1 MSTIRHIR
9 NYEKQYMDILQNI
22 YYDGFSDG
30 VNERTCVSTKRLPGV
45 IIQVDVEK
53 EFPILSSKKVA
64 GKTAQR
70 EIEWIWKDMS
80 NNVNDLPAKI
90 WNEWADKNGSIG
102 KSYGFQINQPV
113 CIYTDSIN
121 KTPES
126 FRSYENQRDFVRY
139 YLKEFPNGRQCTTTI
154 WNPSQLAQMN
164 LVPCVH
170 TCMWNLDGGR
180 LNLTLCQRSGD
191 FPVGV
196 PFNTTQYA
204 ELMYMFAYELGV
216 EPGILTHVIA
226 DAHIYDRQMNGV
238 ELQLRYYN
246 MMEKIVNME
255 CTKDQLTEI
264 EKEIYNDKDKYP
276 DDVIPEPKDLVDAVF
291 KAIADPFPEFIIH
304 SDNRDMMSYRA
315 DDCEITNYRYVAEV
329 SFGEIVK

>member
-30 VNERTCVSTKRLPGV
+30 VNERTGVSTKRLPGV

-126 FRSYENQRDFVRY
+126 FRSYENQRDFVRG
-139 YLKEFPNGRQCTTTI
+139 YLKEFPNGRQCVTTI
-154 WNPSQLAQMN
+154 WNPSQLSGMN

-170 TCMWNLDGGR
+170 TCDWNLDGGR
-180 LNLTLCQRSGD
+180 LNLVLDQRSGD

-204 ELMYMFAYELGV
+204 ELMHMFAYELGV
-216 EPGILTHVIA
+216 KPGILTHVIA
-226 DAHIYDRQMNGV
+226 DAHIYDRQMTGV
-238 ELQLRYYN
+238 DLQIRYY
-246 MMEKIVNME
+246 
-255 CTKDQLTEI
+255 EI
-264 EKEIYNDKDKYP
+264 MQKLVDREDKKADLLAKGLYEDKDMYP
-276 DDVIPEPKDLVDAVF
+276 DTIETPSVIIDNALAAVSCE
-291 KAIADPFPEFIIH
+291 DPEFVIH
-304 SDNRDMMSYRA
+304 SDNHDFMSYRA
-315 DDCEITNYRYVAEV
+315 DSCSITNYHNMGNI
-329 SFGEIVK
+329 SFGDVVV